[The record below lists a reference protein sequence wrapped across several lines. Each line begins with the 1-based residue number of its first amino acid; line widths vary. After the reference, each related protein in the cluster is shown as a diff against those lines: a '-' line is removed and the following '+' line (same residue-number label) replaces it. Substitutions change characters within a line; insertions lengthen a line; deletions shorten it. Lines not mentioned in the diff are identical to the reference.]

1 MRYDPATYA
10 RAAGWANALSPAAH
24 QPISA
29 SRLGD
34 RDEAMRRE
42 AAELDVWED
51 EDGTTSGH
59 PPEFSRRHVAPR
71 HEVRFPTVDFKTAG
85 SRP

>member
-10 RAAGWANALSPAAH
+10 HAARWANTLSPAAH

-34 RDEAMRRE
+34 RDGAMRRE

-51 EDGTTSGH
+51 EDGTSSGH
-59 PPEFSRRHVAPR
+59 APEFSRRQVAAR
-71 HEVRFPTVDFKTAG
+71 HDIP
-85 SRP
+85 